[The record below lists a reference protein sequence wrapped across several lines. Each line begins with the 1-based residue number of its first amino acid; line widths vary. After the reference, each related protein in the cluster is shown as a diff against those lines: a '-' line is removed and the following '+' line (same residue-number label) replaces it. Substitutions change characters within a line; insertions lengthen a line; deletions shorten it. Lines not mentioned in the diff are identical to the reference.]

1 MNSQSLRQR
10 DPAFHAMISTLE
22 RLSIQAAEEASRAK
36 IAWGRGELFSDSE
49 FPGDALPDA
58 ISDAEIAAASP
69 EPDYKKL
76 YRDAEKKIADLQYE
90 VDYLREFI
98 VGMGRTGAKGRS

>member
-1 MNSQSLRQR
+1 MNSQSLRQH

-36 IAWGRGELFSDSE
+36 IAWGRGELFSDEEISD
-49 FPGDALPDA
+49 DALPD
-58 ISDAEIAAASP
+58 EP
-69 EPDYKKL
+69 EPDYVKL

-90 VDYLREFI
+90 VDYLRRWVVE
-98 VGMGRTGAKGRS
+98 MGRTGVKGRG